1 MSSQN
6 KTAGFLSNKKTRPD
20 GLKTE
25 VWATHMDSDKNLIN
39 WLQHV
44 NQDFGVIVFL
54 MCR

>member
-20 GLKTE
+20 GLKME
-25 VWATHMDSDKNLIN
+25 VLATRMDNLIN